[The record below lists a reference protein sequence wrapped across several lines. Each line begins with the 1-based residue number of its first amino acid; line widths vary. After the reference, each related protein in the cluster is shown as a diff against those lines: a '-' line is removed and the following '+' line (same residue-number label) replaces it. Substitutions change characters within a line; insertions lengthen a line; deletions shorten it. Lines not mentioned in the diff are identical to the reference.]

1 MNIIAVIAAA
11 LLLIIPC
18 SGSLAAGNSRA
29 AEIAETAQKEYYSGE
44 YFDALEGFLKGMKVA
59 RDEKDSLSLMI
70 CTGYISNIYNCFN
83 DYSSSLAYLLEG
95 YEVARMCNNENMN
108 ARFLSNIVSTCCRL
122 GDVKSA
128 EKYYALEEKVAMND
142 RDENDYS
149 LP

>member
-29 AEIAETAQKEYYSGE
+29 AEIAETAQKDYYSGE
-44 YFDALEGFLKGMKVA
+44 YFDALEGFITGLKVA

-83 DYSSSLAYLLEG
+83 DYSSLTYLLEG
-95 YEVARMCNNENMN
+95 YNVAWMCYNENID
-108 ARFLSNIVSTCCRL
+108 ARLFPNIIQQI
-122 GDVKSA
+122 
-128 EKYYALEEKVAMND
+128 KYK
-142 RDENDYS
+142 
-149 LP
+149 